1 MKVYAGIDDAQ
12 CRPPTGTCMRCGSEL
27 WGQEADPD
35 EYGCVYCPE
44 CYEEMEEAM
53 KYDSD
58 TVQDVYKRQ
67 PDDKVIARAGNPN
80 VGKSTVF
87 NALTGLR
94 QHTGCTNY
102 GELG

>member
-58 TVQDVYKRQ
+58 TVQAVMEAYDSILAKYLSEELRNVESLLILAG
-67 PDDKVIARAGNPN
+67 KVETLP
-80 VGKSTVF
+80 
-87 NALTGLR
+87 LTKGR
-94 QHTGCTNY
+94 RV
-102 GELG
+102 

>member
-58 TVQDVYKRQ
+58 TVQAVMEAYDSILAKYLSVELR
-67 PDDKVIARAGNPN
+67 N
-80 VGKSTVF
+80 VVW
-87 NALTGLR
+87 NAVD
-94 QHTGCTNY
+94 
-102 GELG
+102 EKFPAA